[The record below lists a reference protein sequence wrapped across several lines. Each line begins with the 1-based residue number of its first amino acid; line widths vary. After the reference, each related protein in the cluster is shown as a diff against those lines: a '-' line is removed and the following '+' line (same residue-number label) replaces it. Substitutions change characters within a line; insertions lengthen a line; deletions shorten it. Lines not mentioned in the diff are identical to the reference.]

1 MTSQAIHRSRRTP
14 IVRALLALLAAA
26 ACLLAVSPGASAAAP
41 CTPHWVG
48 SWAASPNDG
57 SLLQPFADQTLR
69 MIVAPHLAGS
79 TLRVHLSNRFGL
91 LPVTLGPVT
100 IGLQSSGASLV
111 PGTERAVTFNG

>member
-1 MTSQAIHRSRRTP
+1 M
-14 IVRALLALLAAA
+14 RALLALLAAA

-100 IGLQSSGASLV
+100 IGLMVTVLDAWTV
-111 PGTERAVTFNG
+111 PMAVSTTGTSADFATATVTGIG